1 MLVWYDVIFVL
12 RVERLVLGW
21 DIDFLWCKVRAT
33 IKFLGYF
40 RDWLLFHRG
49 TRQKGTISVDGTDR
63 SELGWGKYHR
73 GGVRGIYLE
82 KVREAGL
89 F

>member
-40 RDWLLFHRG
+40 SISHG
-49 TRQKGTISVDGTDR
+49 NKTKGTISVDGTDR

-73 GGVRGIYLE
+73 RGERGIYLE

>member
-21 DIDFLWCKVRAT
+21 DIDFLRCKVRAT

-40 RDWLLFHRG
+40 RDWLLFHRETG
-49 TRQKGTISVDGTDR
+49 QKERDLQMGLTGAS
-63 SELGWGKYHR
+63 WA
-73 GGVRGIYLE
+73 GGNITGEARGIYLE